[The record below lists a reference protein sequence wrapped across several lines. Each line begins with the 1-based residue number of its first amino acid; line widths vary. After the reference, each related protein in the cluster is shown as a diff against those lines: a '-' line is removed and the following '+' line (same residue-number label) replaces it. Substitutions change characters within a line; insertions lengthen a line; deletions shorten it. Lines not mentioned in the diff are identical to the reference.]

1 VRNHPKP
8 VFHAPMLI
16 RWTEDKLRLLDQ
28 DQLLNLL
35 ANLDHQ
41 RAIGRIAQEAGAVL
55 ERDIVALLDRRNG
68 SARRKRLAAETAAEG
83 DTALKAATA
92 ATAAA

>member
-1 VRNHPKP
+1 MPSQPKP
-8 VFHAPMLI
+8 VFHAPVLI

-41 RAIGRIAQEAGAVL
+41 RAIGRIAEEAGAVL

-68 SARRKRLAAETAAEG
+68 AERRKQMLVAES
-83 DTALKAATA
+83 AATA
-92 ATAAA
+92 VL

>member
-1 VRNHPKP
+1 MRNVPKP
-8 VFHAPMLI
+8 VFHAPLLL

-28 DQLLNLL
+28 EQLLNLL

-41 RAIGRIAQEAGAVL
+41 RAIGRIANDDGAVL

-68 SARRKRLAAETAAEG
+68 AARRKRLAAETATDG
-83 DTALKAATA
+83 DAALKAAAA
-92 ATAAA
+92 AT

>member
-1 VRNHPKP
+1 MPSQPKP
-8 VFHAPMLI
+8 VFHAPVLI

-41 RAIGRIAQEAGAVL
+41 RAIGRIANEAGAVL

-68 SARRKRLAAETAAEG
+68 AARRKQMLAAETAPDG
-83 DTALKAATA
+83 D
-92 ATAAA
+92 AAAKAPTAVA